1 MMYYEERIT
10 CTKSVKPKIHW
21 VLKDETK
28 NLLSEQ
34 NKDIVKILSSVMK
47 LDETHNG
54 FVLPS
59 EVPLEA
65 INADNLDMTFNKFK
79 ILLTSADVRNVD
91 SFMESL
97 FEELGKKYRHDPSI
111 ASLVMPFEVK
121 ESWSDVQSENSEV
134 FILMQHMFETNDT
147 EV

>member
-1 MMYYEERIT
+1 MYYEERST
-10 CTKSVKPKIHW
+10 CTKSKKPKIRW

-28 NLLSEQ
+28 NLSSEQ
-34 NKDIVKILSSVMK
+34 NEHILKILSSVMK
-47 LDETHNG
+47 LDETHDG

-65 INADNLDMTFNKFK
+65 IKAENLDMTFNKFR
-79 ILLTSADVRNVD
+79 ILLTSAYVGNVD

-97 FEELGKKYRHDPSI
+97 FEELGKTYQHDPSF
-111 ASLVMPFEVK
+111 ASLIVPFEVK
-121 ESWSDVQSENSEV
+121 ESWTDVQSGKSEV

>member
-1 MMYYEERIT
+1 MYYEERST
-10 CTKSVKPKIHW
+10 CTKSNKPKIRW
-21 VLKDETK
+21 VLKDETN
-28 NLLSEQ
+28 NLSSEQ

-47 LDETHNG
+47 LEVTHDG

-65 INADNLDMTFNKFK
+65 IKAENLDMTFNKFR
-79 ILLTSADVRNVD
+79 ILLTSAYVGNVD

-97 FEELGKKYRHDPSI
+97 FEELGKTYQHDPSF
-111 ASLVMPFEVK
+111 ASLIVPFEVK
-121 ESWSDVQSENSEV
+121 ESWTDVQSGKSEV
-134 FILMQHMFETNDT
+134 FILMQHMFETNDR